1 MPSSASGVI
10 RQVHRSGLY
19 LAAVALA
26 ALAISLVLALA
37 PMPRWHSR
45 PNSDRAVQNTAN
57 PPSDVQPRIAAPAPQ
72 PAPASTVAA
81 VDASS
86 LWNVLVPW
94 ALAVDAFAV
103 LGIVVVL
110 ALRHP
115 ARRRP
120 RTRT

>member
-1 MPSSASGVI
+1 VI
-10 RQVHRSGLY
+10 RREHRSALY

-57 PPSDVQPRIAAPAPQ
+57 PPSEVQPRIAAPAPQ